1 MNEKMRNSLRC
12 LLRTRREALWREV
25 ASEEERLASM
35 GEERES
41 ELEEGAQTESAIRIL
56 DRLDERGKREIETID
71 AALRR
76 IEEGVYGTC
85 VRCNRTISLE
95 RLRALPEALEC
106 AACASAA
113 GDERRSERESG
124 RAEFATDEA
133 SFHERADQLT
143 DLEMTTLLLD
153 RLSADDRIDMDD
165 LDVECRAGIL
175 HLSGSLP
182 NALQYEV
189 LRQEVM
195 DIFGSC
201 DVDDRVE
208 IGGIPW
214 EEEQP
219 PSSPEIVEE
228 DEPAESKQG
237 TRKR

>member
-1 MNEKMRNSLRC
+1 
-12 LLRTRREALWREV
+12 
-25 ASEEERLASM
+25 
-35 GEERES
+35 
-41 ELEEGAQTESAIRIL
+41 
-56 DRLDERGKREIETID
+56 
-71 AALRR
+71 
-76 IEEGVYGTC
+76 
-85 VRCNRTISLE
+85 
-95 RLRALPEALEC
+95 
-106 AACASAA
+106 
-113 GDERRSERESG
+113 
-124 RAEFATDEA
+124 
-133 SFHERADQLT
+133 
-143 DLEMTTLLLD
+143 MTTLLLD